1 MYRRPIFDLVEKRL
15 REAPRRIQILA
26 GPRQVG
32 KTTLVQQLLE
42 RRPASSALYLSAD
55 EPIQDALG
63 LSAGPPGAMASGFE
77 RLPDRAW
84 LVEQWQRA
92 AATALKWQQ
101 SVQVNASGAAF
112 VLVID
117 EIQKIPQWSEAIK
130 GLWDRALADELPM
143 HLVLLGSSPL
153 LMHKGISESLAGRFE
168 MLRMGHWSYEEM
180 NAAFGFSLDQ
190 YIYFG
195 GFPGSAPYTPDEPRW
210 RDYVTLGLIQPNIE
224 RDILQ
229 LTRIDKP
236 ALLKQLFELGCT
248 YSGQI
253 VSLDKMLGQLSD
265 AGNVTTLARYLD
277 LLGEAG
283 LLAGLQKYSAQA
295 LRRRNSPPKFQALN
309 NALVSAQGS
318 HSFDEARAD
327 RSHWGH
333 LVESA
338 VGAHLCNASASDTNI
353 RYWREASLE
362 VDFVVEHRGRLA
374 AVEVKS
380 GKLGAARRGLDEF
393 LRRHPGCQTWVVGSE
408 ALPVGEF
415 LRHPPEHWV
424 E

>member
-1 MYRRPIFDLVEKRL
+1 MYRRPISDLVEKRL
-15 REAPRRIQILA
+15 REAPKRIQILA

-32 KTTLVQQLLE
+32 KTTLVQQLLAQ
-42 RRPASSALYLSAD
+42 RPGPSSLYLSAD

-63 LSAGPPGAMASGFE
+63 LSVGPPSAVASGFE

-84 LVEQWQRA
+84 LVEQWRRA
-92 AATALKWQQ
+92 AAAAHKWQQ
-101 SVQVNASGAAF
+101 SERVNTDGAPF

-130 GLWDRALADELPM
+130 GLWDRAIADELPM

-168 MLRMGHWSYEEM
+168 ILRMGHWSYEEM

-195 GFPGSAPYTPDEPRW
+195 GFPGSAPYAPDEPRW

-277 LLGEAG
+277 LLGAAG

-327 RSHWGH
+327 RSHWGR

-338 VGAHLCNASASDTNI
+338 VGAHLCNAAAGDTNI

-362 VDFVVEHRGRLA
+362 VDFVLEHRGRLA
-374 AVEVKS
+374 AIEVKS
-380 GKLGAARRGLDEF
+380 GKLSAARRGLDEF
-393 LRRHPGCQTWVVGSE
+393 ERRHPGCQTWVVGSE